1 MRLEDFE
8 QDFRFA
14 IRALLRAPGV
24 TTAAIATL
32 ALGIG
37 LSVAIFS
44 VVQSVVLHQ
53 LPFADPDRLV
63 SVAMQ
68 SSDPRGR
75 VNMWLANE
83 WRFRARSLRSIA
95 AYDDSQLLARTGGE
109 TQVLRGMRVSA
120 EFFATLG
127 VTPVLGR
134 DFFTDDERSTDAVI
148 LTHDTWVRRFNADP
162 AVVGRT
168 IDADPRA
175 LRVIG
180 VLPES
185 FHGLRMSNP
194 AEIPQYFAPLPSDVR
209 TCQRCT
215 ERLIARLVP
224 AMAPAGAAAELA
236 TITRDAVRINSHIRA
251 EPSVIVVPL
260 LDRLLGSVR
269 RVLLLL
275 LAAVVSVLLTGC
287 TNVAGLQLVRATV
300 RRREFALRAALG
312 AVRQRL
318 AWQLLIENLL
328 IALVGGVVGIA
339 LGGLATGALAS
350 WAPAE
355 MPRVDEIRIDGGVL
369 LAAVAATIAT
379 GLLCGLAPI
388 LTASRPNTIE
398 VLTRTSDNAGTG
410 GHRLRNALVMA
421 DVALAFVLIMTTG
434 LLVRSFDN
442 LRSVDAGFDPH
453 DVLTLTPVASPS
465 GPYSSPAGRLEYYR
479 LLMARVRELPGVM
492 ATGMVSN
499 VPLSNIEPVR
509 VRTERE
515 SGMPPTFDDQ
525 VDQFVVGGDYF
536 QALGIPL
543 LAGRWL
549 GGQDDTP
556 PGRSLLVSQSFATT
570 RLGGLDP
577 IGQAVHFEPSGP
589 SSTIVGVVGDVR
601 HHRLERRS
609 GPAIYIPQSAFPSH
623 YTRLVARTSGD
634 PRQFERAIVAAV
646 REVDSSQGVFH
657 VQPMEEYVSAA
668 LADRRFAVTLIA
680 LFGLLSLVLSA
691 IGLYGAVAFSVAQR
705 TAEIGIR
712 CALGA
717 DHRDILMMILKQGA
731 LLTSMG
737 LAIGLGASVLA
748 SRFLTVWLFE
758 VAQLDPL
765 TLGTTAVVL
774 LAVSFC
780 ASLIPA
786 ISAVRIE
793 PSRALRA
800 D

>member
-1 MRLEDFE
+1 
-8 QDFRFA
+8 
-14 IRALLRAPGV
+14 
-24 TTAAIATL
+24 
-32 ALGIG
+32 
-37 LSVAIFS
+37 
-44 VVQSVVLHQ
+44 
-53 LPFADPDRLV
+53 
-63 SVAMQ
+63 
-68 SSDPRGR
+68 
-75 VNMWLANE
+75 
-83 WRFRARSLRSIA
+83 
-95 AYDDSQLLARTGGE
+95 
-109 TQVLRGMRVSA
+109 MRVSA

-148 LTHDTWVRRFNADP
+148 LTHETWVRRFNADP

-209 TCQRCT
+209 TCQGCT

-224 AMAPAGAAAELA
+224 DMAPDGAAAELA
-236 TITRDAVRINSHIRA
+236 AITRDVLRINSHIRA

-275 LAAVVSVLLTGC
+275 LAAVVSVLLT
-287 TNVAGLQLVRATV
+287 
-300 RRREFALRAALG
+300 
-312 AVRQRL
+312 
-318 AWQLLIENLL
+318 
-328 IALVGGVVGIA
+328 
-339 LGGLATGALAS
+339 
-350 WAPAE
+350 
-355 MPRVDEIRIDGGVL
+355 VDR
-369 LAAVAATIAT
+369 
-379 GLLCGLAPI
+379 
-388 LTASRPNTIE
+388 
-398 VLTRTSDNAGTG
+398 
-410 GHRLRNALVMA
+410 
-421 DVALAFVLIMTTG
+421 
-434 LLVRSFDN
+434 
-442 LRSVDAGFDPH
+442 
-453 DVLTLTPVASPS
+453 
-465 GPYSSPAGRLEYYR
+465 
-479 LLMARVRELPGVM
+479 
-492 ATGMVSN
+492 
-499 VPLSNIEPVR
+499 
-509 VRTERE
+509 
-515 SGMPPTFDDQ
+515 
-525 VDQFVVGGDYF
+525 FVVGRDYF

-577 IGQAVHFEPSGP
+577 IGQAVHFEPGGP
-589 SSTIVGVVGDVR
+589 WSTIVGVVSDVR

-657 VQPMEEYVSAA
+657 IQPMEEYVSAA
-668 LADRRFAVTLIA
+668 LADRRFAVTLVA

-774 LAVSFC
+774 LAVGFC

>member
-8 QDFRFA
+8 LDFRFA
-14 IRALLRAPGV
+14 IRALLRAPCV

-53 LPFADPDRLV
+53 LPFRDPDRLV
-63 SVAMQ
+63 SVASQ

-83 WRFRARSLRSIA
+83 WRLRSRSFQSIA
-95 AYDDSQLLARTGGE
+95 AFDDSQLLATTGGE

-134 DFFTDDERSTDAVI
+134 DFFADDERSPDAVI

-162 AVVGRT
+162 AIVGRT
-168 IDADPRA
+168 IDADPRVV
-175 LRVIG
+175 RVIG

-236 TITRDAVRINSHIRA
+236 AITRDVVRINSDIRT

-287 TNVAGLQLVRATV
+287 TNVAGLQLVRATA

-328 IALVGGVVGIA
+328 IALVGGAAGIA

-355 MPRVDEIRIDGGVL
+355 MPRVDEIRMDGGVL

-388 LTASRPNTIE
+388 LTASRPNAIE

-453 DVLTLTPVASPS
+453 CVLTLTPVASPS
-465 GPYSSPAGRLEYYR
+465 GAYSSPAGRMDYYR
-479 LLMARVRELPGVM
+479 LLMARVRELPGII

-515 SGMPPTFDDQ
+515 SVMPPTFDDQ
-525 VDQFVVGGDYF
+525 VDRFVVGGDYF
-536 QALGIPL
+536 QVLGIPL

-570 RLGGLDP
+570 RLGGLNP
-577 IGQAVHFEPSGP
+577 IGQAVHFEPNGAW
-589 SSTIVGVVGDVR
+589 STIVGVVGDVR

-609 GPAIYIPQSAFPSH
+609 GPAIYIPQSAFPTH
-623 YTRLVARTSGD
+623 YTRLVVRTSGD

-657 VQPMEEYVSAA
+657 IQPMEDYVSAA

-737 LAIGLGASVLA
+737 LAIGLGASVLV

-786 ISAVRIE
+786 ISAVRIA

>member
-1 MRLEDFE
+1 M
-8 QDFRFA
+8 
-14 IRALLRAPGV
+14 
-24 TTAAIATL
+24 ATL

-53 LPFADPDRLV
+53 LPFGDPERLV
-63 SVAMQ
+63 SVISQ

-83 WRFRARSLRSIA
+83 WRLRAHSLQSIA
-95 AYDDSQLLARTGGE
+95 AYDDSQLLVRTGGE

-127 VTPVLGR
+127 VTPVVGR
-134 DFFTDDERSTDAVI
+134 DFSMDDERSMDAVI
-148 LTHDTWVRRFNADP
+148 LTHDTWVRRFNGDP
-162 AVVGRT
+162 EIVGRA

-194 AEIPQYFAPLPSDVR
+194 AEIPQYFAPLPSELR
-209 TCQRCT
+209 TCQGCT

-224 AMAPAGAAAELA
+224 AVAPAGAAEELA
-236 TITRDAVRINSHIRA
+236 TITRAPELARINPQIRS
-251 EPSVIVVPL
+251 ETSVVVIPL
-260 LDRLLGSVR
+260 LDRLLGPVR

-275 LAAVVSVLLTGC
+275 LGAVGSVLLIAC
-287 TNVAGLQLVRATV
+287 TNVAGLQLVRAST

-318 AWQLLIENLL
+318 AWQLLVENLL
-328 IALVGGVVGIA
+328 IALVGGAAGIA
-339 LGGLATGALAS
+339 LGRLATDALAS

-355 MPRVDEIRIDGGVL
+355 MPRVDEIRMDVGVL

-379 GLLCGLAPI
+379 GLLFGLAPI
-388 LTASRPNTIE
+388 LTASRPDTND
-398 VLTRTSDNAGTG
+398 VLKRTSRIAGTG
-410 GHRLRNALVMA
+410 GNLLRNALVVA
-421 DVALAFVLIMTTG
+421 DVALAFVLIVTTG

-442 LRSVDAGFDPH
+442 LRSLDAGFDPRN
-453 DVLTLTPVASPS
+453 VLTLTPVASPS
-465 GPYSSPAGRLEYYR
+465 GPYNSPADRLEYYR
-479 LLMARVRELPGVM
+479 LLMARVREVSGVM
-492 ATGMVSN
+492 AAGMVSN

-515 SGMPPTFDDQ
+515 SGLPPTFDDE
-525 VDQFVVGGDYF
+525 VDRFVVGGDYF
-536 QALGIPL
+536 QALGVPL
-543 LAGRWL
+543 LVGRWL
-549 GGQDDTP
+549 SGQDDTP
-556 PGRSLLVSQSFATT
+556 PGRSLLVSQSFAAT

-577 IGQAVHFEPSGP
+577 IGQRVHFEPDGP
-589 SSTIVGVVGDVR
+589 WSTIVGVVGDVR
-601 HHRLERRS
+601 YHSLERRS
-609 GPAIYIPQSAFPSH
+609 GPAIYIPQSASPSH
-623 YTRLVARTSGD
+623 YTRLVAKTSGD

-646 REVDSSQGVFH
+646 REVDPDQGVFH
-657 VQPMEEYVSAA
+657 VQPMEEYVSSA
-668 LADRRFAVTLIA
+668 LADRRFAATLIA
-680 LFGLLSLVLSA
+680 LFGVLALALSA
-691 IGLYGAVAFSVAQR
+691 IGLYGAIAFSVAQR
-705 TAEIGIR
+705 TSEIGIR

-717 DHRDILMMILKQGA
+717 NHRDILLMILKQGA
-731 LLTSMG
+731 RVTSVG
-737 LAIGLGASVLA
+737 LAIGLGVGVLA
-748 SRFLTVWLFE
+748 SRLLTVWLFE
-758 VAQLDPL
+758 VRQLDPL
-765 TLGTTAVVL
+765 TFGATASVL

-793 PSRALRA
+793 PTRALRA